1 MKVKDEVLKIIDGL
15 KKDGFNPMDA
25 VFEGAIDVKEDTTLD
40 MMDKLIAVN
49 AVSGVVRV
57 IFTVEGDANIRFVEI
72 PVGKQQE
79 ESQA

>member
-49 AVSGVVRV
+49 AVSGVVRI